1 MYNRSAEC
9 SSPSNMVVHSNL
21 LDPRPFVPPI
31 KSVKLF
37 MFEKCWGP
45 TLYLWLI
52 VVRSLHSGF
61 SSVY

>member
-31 KSVKLF
+31 KSVK
-37 MFEKCWGP
+37 
-45 TLYLWLI
+45 
-52 VVRSLHSGF
+52 
-61 SSVY
+61 